1 MLTPS
6 QIHRLIA
13 NYYTADFETPIAP
26 EILKEVSARII
37 PGDKTDHLL
46 LPPDDEVGP
55 YEVPLPRTIAG
66 LETFL
71 PVRDR
76 FQLARTY
83 LHRRAELRQCTIVE
97 ALDTAMHLSAGA
109 FRIIVSISRRCNL
122 MCIIGHCGGYE
133 AAFQICLAIDPM
145 PFSRPSQSKAVVSI
159 GLRGM
164 SLREWP

>member
-71 PVRDR
+71 PVRTASSSR
-76 FQLARTY
+76 ARTY
-83 LHRRAELRQCTIVE
+83 
-97 ALDTAMHLSAGA
+97 
-109 FRIIVSISRRCNL
+109 
-122 MCIIGHCGGYE
+122 
-133 AAFQICLAIDPM
+133 IDV
-145 PFSRPSQSKAVVSI
+145 QSFVNVP
-159 GLRGM
+159 
-164 SLREWP
+164 SLRRLTQLCT